1 MANCPLNRS
10 NPPCDM
16 EMDLLILQEAERE
29 AMEFFCHAT
38 GTPILFEAYP
48 AA

>member
-29 AMEFFCHAT
+29 SMEVFSPCDRNSNF
-38 GTPILFEAYP
+38 I
-48 AA
+48 

>member
-1 MANCPLNRS
+1 MANCPLSRS

-29 AMEFFCHAT
+29 SMEVFFAMRRNSNF
-38 GTPILFEAYP
+38 I
-48 AA
+48 

>member
-1 MANCPLNRS
+1 MANCPFNHS

-29 AMEFFCHAT
+29 SMEVFFAMRRNSNF
-38 GTPILFEAYP
+38 I
-48 AA
+48 